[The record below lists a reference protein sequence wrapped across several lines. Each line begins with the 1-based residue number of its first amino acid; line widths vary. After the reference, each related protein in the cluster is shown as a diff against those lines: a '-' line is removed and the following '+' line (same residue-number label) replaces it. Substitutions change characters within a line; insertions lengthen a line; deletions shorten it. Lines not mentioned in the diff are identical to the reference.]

1 MALSASHCGFGESG
15 AHAPP
20 SWVCRAFAWPGHAC
34 GIASC
39 ISACRESVLWFCGV
53 LFSVFVVFFF
63 NVKKFFTQVIL
74 MSKRKQTEA
83 NIRKYK
89 P

>member
-1 MALSASHCGFGESG
+1 MHLLPGCVGPLPDLDMHVALPAASLP
-15 AHAPP
+15 A
-20 SWVCRAFAWPGHAC
+20 
-34 GIASC
+34 
-39 ISACRESVLWFCGV
+39 ESVLWFCGV
-53 LFSVFVVFFF
+53 LFSVFVVFVFVF